1 MRPGAVRDEGRDGF
15 STIEI
20 LVVLAI
26 VAMLASLL
34 SSKMAP
40 RAPSASKLAETLAD
54 TLGTARSRA
63 IISGKPS
70 SVEIDLARGVVS
82 DDTAARIEMPRGTE
96 IEVMTAK
103 EAVLPGHPNRIVF
116 LADGTSSGG
125 TIAIRREGAAVT
137 VETNWL
143 TGLSHITAGAGP

>member
-1 MRPGAVRDEGRDGF
+1 MTNDGHDGF

-34 SSKMAP
+34 SSRMAP
-40 RAPSASKLAETLAD
+40 RAPSAPKLAETLAD

-70 SVEIDLARGVVS
+70 SVEIDLSRGAMH
-82 DDTAARIEMPRGTE
+82 DDTGARIEIPPGTE
-96 IEVMTAK
+96 IDVMTAK
-103 EAVLPGHPNRIVF
+103 EAALPGHPNRIVF

-125 TIAIRREGAAVT
+125 TITIRRVGAVAT

-143 TGLSHITAGAGP
+143 TGLSHVTAEAHR

>member
-1 MRPGAVRDEGRDGF
+1 MTNDGRDGF

-34 SSKMAP
+34 SSRMVAHT
-40 RAPSASKLAETLAD
+40 PSAPKLAETLAD
-54 TLGTARSRA
+54 TLGSARSRA
-63 IISGKPS
+63 IVSGKPS
-70 SVEIDLARGVVS
+70 FVEIDLAHGVVH

-96 IEVMTAK
+96 IEVMTAR
-103 EAVLPGHPNRIVF
+103 EAALPGHPNRIVF

-125 TIAIRREGAAVT
+125 TIAIRREGVAAT

-143 TGLSHITAGAGP
+143 TGLSHVTAGVGP

>member
-1 MRPGAVRDEGRDGF
+1 MTNDGHDGF

-26 VAMLASLL
+26 IAMLASLL
-34 SSKMAP
+34 SSRMAP
-40 RAPSASKLAETLAD
+40 STASASKLAETLAD

-70 SVEIDLARGVVS
+70 FVEIDLSRGVAS
-82 DDTAARIEMPRGTE
+82 DDTGARIEMPHGTE
-96 IEVMTAK
+96 IEITTAK
-103 EAVLPGHPNRIVF
+103 EAALLGHPNRIVF

-125 TIAIRREGAAVT
+125 TITIRREGVAAT

-143 TGLSHITAGAGP
+143 TALSHVTAGADP